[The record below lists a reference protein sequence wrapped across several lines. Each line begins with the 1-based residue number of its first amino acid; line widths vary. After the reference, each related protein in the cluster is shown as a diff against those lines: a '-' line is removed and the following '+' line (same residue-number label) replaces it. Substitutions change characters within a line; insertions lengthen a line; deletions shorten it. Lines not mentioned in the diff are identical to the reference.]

1 LSGSY
6 RQGPAPSRTEREAS
20 LLAVLG
26 LGPGSD
32 EEEVRIA
39 YRRLVKR
46 WHPDSSGSLGS
57 VRQFERITRAYKIL
71 RASAHDLPGMA
82 GGRAAKY
89 RRVVEAGEDLFAL
102 GQILA
107 GDPDAGARE
116 AAVRRLGLSGRTA
129 AYVFLRRAL
138 YDGDPKVAGAAV
150 RAVALLGARQA
161 EGEVAAL
168 YSRAI
173 PELKRLILDTA
184 AATGDPLFLSSLVAA
199 SADVEPSLAECARK
213 LLAAMDKERK
223 TSESSP

>member
-1 LSGSY
+1 MSESF
-6 RQGPAPSRTEREAS
+6 RQGLAPSRPEPEDS

-26 LGPGSD
+26 LGPGSG
-32 EEEVRIA
+32 EEEIRLA

-46 WHPDSSGSLGS
+46 WHPDSSGCSGS

-71 RASAHDLPGMA
+71 KASSRRPPGVA
-82 GGRAAKY
+82 GGPSAKY

-107 GDPDAGARE
+107 SDPDAGARE

-138 YDGDPKVAGAAV
+138 YDRDRKVASAAV

-161 EGEVAAL
+161 EGEIAAL
-168 YSRAI
+168 YSRAD
-173 PELKRLILDTA
+173 PDLRRLILDTA
-184 AATGDPLFLSSLVAA
+184 AATGDPLFRSSLVAA
-199 SADVEPSLAECARK
+199 CADAEPSLSFSARR
-213 LLAAMDKERK
+213 LRADMDKERK
-223 TSESSP
+223 ASESSP